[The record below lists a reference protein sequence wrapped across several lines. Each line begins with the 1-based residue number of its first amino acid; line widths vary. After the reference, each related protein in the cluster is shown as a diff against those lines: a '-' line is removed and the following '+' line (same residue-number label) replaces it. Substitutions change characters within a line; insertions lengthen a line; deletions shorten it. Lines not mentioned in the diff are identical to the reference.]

1 MLAETALESVQDV
14 TIRRG
19 WFASTLTVQTVQGA
33 AFKVRG
39 LNRHQ
44 ASYVRGAMLDA
55 AAVRAAAAAQEL
67 VKVDEALHRLLQRGR
82 YVRHSEMLAVHE
94 KLVSAVQQCG
104 GLITRHLPA
113 SARDALGRLVS
124 LESAESVDAVREDV
138 NQRCVSASVPAVA
151 AAADAALG
159 ARVTEE
165 QAEAVATDEDVTL
178 VLAGAGTGKTTVIA
192 AKVAHLV
199 LNERVDPVQI
209 LVLVFNKKAQREIV
223 DRLTGELSAVDVETF
238 HAFGRRVVADSG
250 QHQPSVSKMAT
261 DDHTM
266 RSAID
271 EILNELIESDETS
284 ELVAIYLAYHFEP
297 CLLPFDFDTD
307 DDYEAYWR
315 SVELRTLSGD
325 LVKSIQELQIAN
337 FLTEHGVNFE
347 YEFQY
352 EHQTATRERRQYL
365 PDFYLSDH
373 GIYIEHFAL
382 NEDGDPPPQWS
393 GYSEG
398 VVWKRQTHQRHGT
411 TLIETYSWE
420 HQRGT
425 WRSSLQEKL
434 EANGVALDPM
444 PRQELLSLL
453 SDTRIS
459 RLAGLLATF
468 LNHVK
473 TSNTDLEVL
482 QARARARG
490 DVVRNLVFLDIFNR
504 VQQRYEQLLA
514 EAGELDFHDFINRA
528 AGHIGDNR
536 WPSRYRYVLVDEF
549 QDISAGR
556 MALLRALNDTGVAYF
571 VVGDDWQSIY
581 RFAGSDVSLVSGCGS
596 HLGHVQQRTL
606 SLTFRYGDGILVPST
621 TFIKKNPQQ
630 TQRLLRS
637 NDTTRDNGVTV
648 IAAEDTASGVR
659 LALRDIEGTA
669 GEVTPEVLVLGRYN
683 KSREAVSSGGEFNT
697 VHRAK
702 GTEADYVVVVDLA
715 DDRWGFPSQI
725 DDDPLLELVLPPPHG
740 KAFAFAEERRL
751 FYVALTRARHGAYL
765 ITDPKFPSAFVLEL
779 LEQSD
784 SLRQLG
790 ELAPALPCPR
800 CPNGRLV
807 RSESRKTLRC
817 TNQPHCAYQA
827 PRCRN
832 CPDGYVV
839 VNKKSAAACTNPGCD
854 KPPDICPS
862 CGRGVIVPRQSDKT
876 GTFEGCTEFFSKLK
890 CTYTRNIQR
899 GPSHRRPATRR

>member
-1 MLAETALESVQDV
+1 MLAETALESVQDIS
-14 TIRRG
+14 IRRG

-44 ASYVRGAMLDA
+44 ASHVRGAMLDA

-67 VKVDEALHRLLQRGR
+67 VEVDEALRRLLQRGR
-82 YVRHSEMLAVHE
+82 FLRHSEIFPLHE
-94 KLVSAVQQCG
+94 KLVSAVRQCG
-104 GLITRHLPA
+104 GLISRHLPA
-113 SARDALGRLVS
+113 SARDALGRLAS
-124 LESAESVDAVREDV
+124 LEPAESIDAVREDV
-138 NQRCVSASVPAVA
+138 NQRFVSSQIPAVE
-151 AAADAALG
+151 AAADADAG

-199 LNERVDPVQI
+199 RNERVDPSQI
-209 LVLVFNKKAQREIV
+209 LVLAFNKKAQREIV
-223 DRLTGELSAVDVETF
+223 DRLTGDLAAVDVETF
-238 HAFGRRVVADSG
+238 HAFGRRVVADCE
-250 QHQPSVSKMAT
+250 QRQPSVSKMAT
-261 DDHTM
+261 DDHIMKSTVDT
-266 RSAID
+266 IF
-271 EILNELIESDETS
+271 NELIDSDETS
-284 ELVAIYLAYHFEP
+284 ELVASYLAYHFEP
-297 CLLPFDFDTD
+297 CASPFDFGTD
-307 DDYEAYWR
+307 EEYEAYWR

-337 FLTEHGVNFE
+337 FLTEHGVSFE
-347 YEFQY
+347 YEPQY
-352 EHQTATRERRQYL
+352 EHSTATRERRQYS

-382 NEDGDPPPQWS
+382 NEDGDPPPHWS
-393 GYSEG
+393 GYADG
-398 VVWKRQTHQRHGT
+398 VVWKRQTHQQHGT
-411 TLIETYSWE
+411 ALIETFSWE
-420 HQRGT
+420 HQQGT
-425 WRSSLQEKL
+425 WRASLREKL
-434 EANGVALDPM
+434 EANGVALVPM
-444 PRQELLSLL
+444 PRQEMLSLL
-453 SDTRIS
+453 SETKIS
-459 RLAGLLATF
+459 RLSGLLATF

-473 TSNTDLEVL
+473 TSNTDLEEL
-482 QARARARG
+482 KSRACGRG

-504 VQQRYEQLLA
+504 VQQRYEQLLTDA
-514 EAGELDFHDFINRA
+514 DELDFHDFINRA
-528 AGHIGDNR
+528 VGHIGDSR
-536 WPSRYRYVLVDEF
+536 WRSRYRYVLVDEF

-581 RFAGSDVSLVSGCGS
+581 RFAGSDVSLVSGCGN

-606 SLTFRYGDGILVPST
+606 SLTFRYGEGILGPST

-630 TQRLLRS
+630 TQRLLRCNGNS
-637 NDTTRDNGVTV
+637 KDNGVTV
-648 IAAEDTASGVR
+648 VAAEDTASGVQE
-659 LALRDIEGTA
+659 ALRHIEGIA
-669 GEVTPEVLVLGRYN
+669 GGETPEVFVLGRYN
-683 KSREAVSSGGEFNT
+683 KSRDAVPAGGEFNT

-702 GTEADYVVVVDLA
+702 GTEADYVVVVDLT

-740 KAFAFAEERRL
+740 KAYAFAEERRL

-765 ITDPKFPSAFVLEL
+765 ITDPEFPSAFVLEL
-779 LEQSD
+779 IEQSD

-862 CGRGVIVPRQSDKT
+862 CGLGVIVPRQSDRT
-876 GTFEGCTEFFSKLK
+876 GTFEGCTEYHSKLQ
-890 CTYTRNIQR
+890 CTYTRSSR
-899 GPSHRRPATRR
+899 PSAWHA